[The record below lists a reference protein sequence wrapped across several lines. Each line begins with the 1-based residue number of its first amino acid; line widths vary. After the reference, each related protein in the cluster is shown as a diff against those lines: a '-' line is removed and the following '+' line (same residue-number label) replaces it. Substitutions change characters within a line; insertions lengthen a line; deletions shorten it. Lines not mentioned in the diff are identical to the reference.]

1 MNTALHEEEGGVDK
15 FTSTDGAN
23 CKHLKT
29 GESIEGIERIG
40 EVTGCGTC
48 TYIAS
53 QIFDATTKLT
63 SHYHHCV
70 WNVENLHCLQTLM
83 DNTSVATSILCWV
96 QFLLS
101 CSLDK
106 TIKLWAD
113 TYSGT
118 LEVTYTHSEEHQLCN
133 CHYCRHTHHYSA
145 KKSCY
150 TQMLFK
156 PR

>member
-40 EVTGCGTC
+40 EVTGCGERHLLQALANA
-48 TYIAS
+48 INER
-53 QIFDATTKLT
+53 
-63 SHYHHCV
+63 V